1 MAPYK
6 LSTEIEPVKKTN
18 SVVKK
23 ISDTLFPFKTKEKKE
38 KFDKSFGEIF
48 DEQLKR
54 YDSKKY
60 VDNRY
65 NETLVPEIK
74 LNESMM
80 NFTRRSNVIVDF
92 NLRVKR
98 SK

>member
-1 MAPYK
+1 MVPYK
-6 LSTEIEPVKKTN
+6 FDTKIEPVKRTN

-23 ISDTLFPFKTKEKKE
+23 ISNTLFPFKNKEKKE

-48 DEQLKR
+48 NEQLER

-60 VDNRY
+60 VDNKY
-65 NETLVPEIK
+65 NGSLIPEIK

-80 NFTRRSNVIVDF
+80 NFTRRNNVIVDF